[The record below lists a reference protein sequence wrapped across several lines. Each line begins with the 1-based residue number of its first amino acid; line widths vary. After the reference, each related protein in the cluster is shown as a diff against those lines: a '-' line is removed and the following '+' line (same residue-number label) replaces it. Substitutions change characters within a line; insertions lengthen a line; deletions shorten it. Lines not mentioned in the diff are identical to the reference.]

1 MKLSEILL
9 AYMRPFMHYART
21 HVKIRRES
29 GNQRLMISVS
39 GPRITGRQS
48 LISALTLSGPGDL
61 FKGILKIMRHLSP
74 QVTGLKL
81 NSSSEARESSVD
93 WRVTEKSQIHVCIF
107 PHCGFQC
114 TNND

>member
-48 LISALTLSGPGDL
+48 LITPALTLSGPVDL

-81 NSSSEARESSVD
+81 NSSSEAGMLF
-93 WRVTEKSQIHVCIF
+93 RVFQIR
-107 PHCGFQC
+107 
-114 TNND
+114 